1 MKPNNKRI
9 EYIDYLKGLSV
20 TWVVWFHTTH
30 PEFVDYPYRIP
41 LFFFVSGIFFK
52 PYSWSIFWRKKINQL
67 IIPFVLFY
75 IIYYIYMI
83 GINLLKYK
91 SFSHFNPCSIL
102 ELFQTYTGNDTFII
116 NPPLWFICA
125 LINLQILLYILTKCT
140 SKKWIIFAIS
150 IIVSTTGIYYIK
162 QVPTPFMIGR
172 SLPFFLYYVTG
183 YIGGK
188 VLIKY
193 LNSNKNYI
201 ISIITCFI
209 IGGVIHIIK
218 ESTLTNIYIIDF
230 LNYVEILSV
239 IVMLLIIFSKT
250 YQYPLLY
257 PLKFFGVNSYI
268 VLGMHE
274 IYQTTFRIALENTFG
289 SISISLGI
297 IQTIMTLL
305 LLWPTILLFNKYI
318 PSLVAKK
325 DFFKIREQN

>member
-1 MKPNNKRI
+1 MKSTNKRI

-20 TWVVWFHTTH
+20 TWVVWFHTNH
-30 PEFVDYPYRIP
+30 PDFVDYPYRIP

-52 PYSWSIFWRKKINQL
+52 PYFWNIFWRKKVNQL
-67 IIPFVLFY
+67 IIPFILFY

-83 GINLLKYK
+83 GINLLKYR
-91 SFSHFNPCSIL
+91 SFSHFDPCSIL

-140 SKKWIIFAIS
+140 LKKWIIFITS
-150 IIVSTTGIYYIK
+150 FVVSMVGIYYIK

-172 SLPFFLYYVTG
+172 SLPFFIYYVTG

-188 VLIKY
+188 TLIKY
-193 LNSNKNYI
+193 LNCNKNYI
-201 ISIITCFI
+201 ISIITGFAI
-209 IGGVIHIIK
+209 WAVMHLIK
-218 ESTLTNIYIIDF
+218 GSTLTYSYIVEIF
-230 LNYVEILSV
+230 NYVEILSV
-239 IVMLLIIFSKT
+239 IIMLLIIFSKI
-250 YQYPLLY
+250 YHYPLLY

-274 IYQTTFRIALENTFG
+274 IYQTTFRIVLENTFG
-289 SISISLGI
+289 SISIGLGI

-325 DFFKIREQN
+325 DFLRIYK